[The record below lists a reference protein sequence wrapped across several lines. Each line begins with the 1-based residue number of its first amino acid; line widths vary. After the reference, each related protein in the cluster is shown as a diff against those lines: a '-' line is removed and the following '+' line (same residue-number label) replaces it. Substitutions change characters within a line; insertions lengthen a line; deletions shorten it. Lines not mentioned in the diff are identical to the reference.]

1 MAHLFPADASSATY
15 PVDIRAP
22 LRLNLSNESGDIT
35 VTTADRPDVLVRS
48 SLPTFAGEAGPTGL
62 RVAATHNT
70 FHVSVDDAFP
80 GSPHTDEQ
88 SLPGSGWR
96 SKLHDLFQAALSMH
110 GEPIDFALEV
120 PAALSE
126 VWLTLESAGGDVA
139 IAGVGG
145 SVDILEVGGD
155 LVVQDTIGLLRIAT
169 ASGDATVVR
178 HRGRL
183 GIDSV
188 SGDIRISDSL
198 LDEFG
203 CHNADGDVRLDRIS
217 LGSTTHTLNNV
228 SGDLVANVGPPL
240 GDTAD
245 ATIGV
250 LVGSVSGDVRLG
262 PGFAR
267 LAGHATGQSGE
278 GQTVLRVQSISGDL
292 VAHLADFLTADRAT
306 RVAPTVA
313 GHGPDAIGKQ
323 VDAKSLSVAQALP
336 SAGRRDPAANAMP
349 GAATCD
355 PVPTPADRLTVMR
368 RLQEG
373 AIGIDEAMRVLDGI
387 DLAER

>member
-48 SLPTFAGEAGPTGL
+48 SLPTIAGEAGPTGL

-80 GSPHTDEQ
+80 GSPRTEEQ

-96 SKLHDLFQAALSMH
+96 SKLHDLFQAALSSH

-126 VWLTLESAGGDVA
+126 VWLTLESAGGDVV
-139 IAGVGG
+139 IAGIGG
-145 SVDILEVGGD
+145 SVDIREVGGD
-155 LVVQDTIGLLRIAT
+155 LVVQDTNGPLRIAT
-169 ASGDATVVR
+169 ASSDTTVVR

-183 GIDSV
+183 GIESV
-188 SGDIRISDSL
+188 SGDVRISDSL

-203 CHNADGDVRLDRIS
+203 CDNADGDVRLDGVS

-228 SGDLVANVGPPL
+228 SGDLVASLCPPIL
-240 GDTAD
+240 GTTTE
-245 ATIGV
+245 TIGID
-250 LVGSVSGDVRLG
+250 VGTVSGDVRIG
-262 PGFAR
+262 PGFTR
-267 LAGHATGQSGE
+267 LTGRAIEQSGE
-278 GQTVLRVQSISGDL
+278 EQPVLRVRTVSGDL
-292 VAHLADFLTADRAT
+292 VTRLADHPVTPRAT
-306 RVAPTVA
+306 RVAPVAMETV
-313 GHGPDAIGKQ
+313 PDTSRVQ
-323 VDAKSLSVAQALP
+323 SDAEHRDPAPNAMTG
-336 SAGRRDPAANAMP
+336 ADRRDP
-349 GAATCD
+349 
-355 PVPTPADRLTVMR
+355 VPSPIDRLTVMR
-368 RLQEG
+368 QLQAG

-387 DLAER
+387 DRAER